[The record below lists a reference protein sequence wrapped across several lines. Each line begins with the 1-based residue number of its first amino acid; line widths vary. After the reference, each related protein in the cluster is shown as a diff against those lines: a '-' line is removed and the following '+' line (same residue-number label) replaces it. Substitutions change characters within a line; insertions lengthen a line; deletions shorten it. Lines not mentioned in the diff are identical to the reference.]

1 KNLEKL
7 EVAEKRIE
15 ELEKEENHQESADK
29 VMKQISSI
37 PDVNDLEIT
46 DKEAVEQARAAFESL
61 TEEEQALVENIETLK
76 ALEKKIKELEDEITK
91 EQEEI
96 LEVERQINAL
106 PSVDDVTLADKQAIE
121 QALMSYYGLTDKQK
135 KLVENKDVL

>member
-1 KNLEKL
+1 VDTLTIEDKQVVVDARTAYESLSESQKKLVKNLEKL

-76 ALEKKIKELEDEITK
+76 ALEKKIIELEDEITK

-106 PSVDDVTLADKQAIE
+106 PSV
-121 QALMSYYGLTDKQK
+121 
-135 KLVENKDVL
+135 